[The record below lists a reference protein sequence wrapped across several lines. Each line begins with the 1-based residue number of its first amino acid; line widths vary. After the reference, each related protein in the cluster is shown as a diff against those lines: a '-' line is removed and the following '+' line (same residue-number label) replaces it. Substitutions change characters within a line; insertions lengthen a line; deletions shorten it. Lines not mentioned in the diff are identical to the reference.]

1 MTEYVDVRRDQ
12 MILSS
17 KPKFKKVHELP
28 NAHQH
33 NYLKTK
39 PEPLIMFEDGTCTA
53 ILNYDYISVS
63 LQNEYE

>member
-39 PEPLIMFEDGTCTA
+39 PEPLIMFEDGTA
-53 ILNYDYISVS
+53 ILNYYYISVS